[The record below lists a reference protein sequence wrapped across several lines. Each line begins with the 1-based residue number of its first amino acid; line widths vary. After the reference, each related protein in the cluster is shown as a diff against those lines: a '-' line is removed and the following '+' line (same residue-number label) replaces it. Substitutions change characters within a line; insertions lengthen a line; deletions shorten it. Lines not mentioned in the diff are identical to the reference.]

1 MIRQVVGETVYLGFG
16 GNMGDRLQQFKHSL
30 RLLNRVQGLQVLLV
44 SPIYETEPV
53 GFQAQTWFYN
63 AVIKLACRQ
72 TPEALLDTCL
82 AIERTCGRARL
93 TETQNGPRP
102 CDLDILFYGNQLV
115 ESANC
120 RIPHPRMLDRLFVL
134 KPFCDIDP
142 TWVHPVSGR
151 TMQAHLDDL
160 LVAAQNNPDAP
171 VVNGPITLEAL
182 AL

>member
-1 MIRQVVGETVYLGFG
+1 MVRQAIGETVYIGFG
-16 GNMGDRLQQFKHSL
+16 GNMGDRLQQFRQAL
-30 RLLNRVQGLQVLLV
+30 RLLNRAQGIQVVLV
-44 SPIYETEPV
+44 SPVYETEPV

-63 AVIKLACRQ
+63 AIIKLACRQ
-72 TPEALLDTCL
+72 SPEELLETCL

-102 CDLDILFYGNQLV
+102 CDLDILFYGSHLV
-115 ESANC
+115 ESPHC

-142 TWVHPVSGR
+142 EWIHPVSGR

-160 LVAAQNNPDAP
+160 LVATREDVDAP
-171 VVNGPITLEAL
+171 IVRGPVLLEAL
-182 AL
+182 SL